1 MNDEKLQ
8 TFKSLTFGT
17 ELEYE
22 QISRRRMASAIQS
35 VVGGTITEGGPHVFI
50 IFSLFK
56 SPFFRG

>member
-22 QISRRRMASAIQS
+22 QISRRRLAEAIQS
-35 VVGGTITEGGPHVFI
+35 VPDTAVQDAWGVTIANGSVTAVSAGN
-50 IFSLFK
+50 
-56 SPFFRG
+56 

>member
-22 QISRRRMASAIQS
+22 QITRQRMAEAI
-35 VVGGTITEGGPHVFI
+35 
-50 IFSLFK
+50 
-56 SPFFRG
+56 